1 MARLGSGACT
11 ALWKSWA
18 KAAMKALRTSKVLIG
33 TGEASWSN
41 AVACHR
47 DITRA
52 STIRKP
58 LRQRITG
65 EVQIGQHRPRRLSL
79 AASNWLLS
87 RYPCSKPITSVPIS
101 ICVVA
106 KAEVRKDKQ
115 QSNKTKAKTKK
126 NKKRKTKKND
136 QNNNKT
142 QHAAACLRS
151 LPGPCRLWRSPHPE
165 LSQVRRPLIPQK
177 YVPRLPGKK

>member
-1 MARLGSGACT
+1 
-11 ALWKSWA
+11 
-18 KAAMKALRTSKVLIG
+18 MKALRTSKVLIG

-79 AASNWLLS
+79 AASNWPLS

-115 QSNKTKAKTKK
+115 QRNKTKAKTKK
-126 NKKRKTKKND
+126 KTQTKTARRKTT
-136 QNNNKT
+136 KT
-142 QHAAACLRS
+142 TTKRNTPRHASEAFLARAACGDRPILSSHKSGVHSFRKNMS
-151 LPGPCRLWRSPHPE
+151 PGFLE
-165 LSQVRRPLIPQK
+165 RREQALE
-177 YVPRLPGKK
+177 